1 MSDTNALVD
10 RIMSDLEG
18 LKPLVR
24 DLLTHALSA
33 TQPVPKPPMVTDFI
47 KIGEHARA
55 SDGKAFNVYAFSADL
70 PQGPHLD
77 KVELKPDEI
86 AAVLTQWNAEAKA
99 TLKGSHP

>member
-1 MSDTNALVD
+1 MSYKDAIID

-24 DLLTHALSA
+24 DLLTHALAAPTPVSQPPAA
-33 TQPVPKPPMVTDFI
+33 TGFV

-70 PQGPHLD
+70 PQGPYID

-86 AAVLTQWNAEAKA
+86 AAVLTQWNAEAMA
-99 TLKGSHP
+99 TLTGSQP